1 MLTLPKTKQLTRIAA
16 LTAAILATGCGQQ
29 DEETS
34 ESKSIC
40 GRTNDLQ
47 EVPEYD
53 GTLGISIGFVAQHE
67 TPVGA
72 ILNAGG
78 SPYCSGTLIS
88 ENLFLTAGHCI
99 PSGPDSVAFNYQV
112 GSEPELFEVT
122 RVVERGRGLDYA
134 ILEVAGNPGDIYGFA
149 SLTGR
154 SISRGETLVIIQHPQ
169 GTPKKVEVGTL
180 SRVSGSRLSYSGLDT
195 LGGSSGSGV
204 LDTDGNIVGVHT
216 NGGCSSFGGANSG
229 VTITAIARASSVI

>member
-88 ENLFLTAGHCI
+88 ENLFLTAALPFQWSC
-99 PSGPDSVAFNYQV
+99 PYFKSRSDSA
-112 GSEPELFEVT
+112 L
-122 RVVERGRGLDYA
+122 A
-134 ILEVAGNPGDIYGFA
+134 
-149 SLTGR
+149 
-154 SISRGETLVIIQHPQ
+154 
-169 GTPKKVEVGTL
+169 
-180 SRVSGSRLSYSGLDT
+180 SRLSYRGL
-195 LGGSSGSGV
+195 L
-204 LDTDGNIVGVHT
+204 
-216 NGGCSSFGGANSG
+216 AKPP
-229 VTITAIARASSVI
+229 